1 MTPDGDVSSTLS
13 PDEAFSAL
21 GNEVRMD
28 ILRALAEAD
37 DRLAFS
43 ELYDRVDVA
52 DSGQFSYHLD
62 KLVNHFVRKTAD
74 GYDLHQAGR
83 RVIEAVLSGAI
94 TDRPT
99 IDRTA
104 VDHSCFYC
112 GAQMEVSYRQGQI
125 GMYCTECRGQYE
137 GATAPDAPAP
147 PSERERIG
155 YLELPPAGVQGRS
168 PAEALDAAY
177 TWYYNQVLTIASG
190 VCPRCSAPLDYS
202 VRICDDHEPTDGVCD
217 QCGNRNADRIHY
229 RCTNC
234 IVDRELGLSN
244 HFLDEATLHA
254 FMIDN
259 GVDVVSPSVERL
271 FATVGEVETE
281 VRSTDPFEA
290 TLRFTVDEET
300 LAVSV
305 DDELTV
311 VDATRL

>member
-1 MTPDGDVSSTLS
+1 MESDGDAPSTLS

-28 ILRALAEAD
+28 ILQTLAEAD
-37 DRLAFS
+37 DRLSFS
-43 ELYDRVDVA
+43 ELYDRVDVD

-62 KLVNHFVRKTAD
+62 RLVDHFIWKTD
-74 GYDLHQAGR
+74 EGYDLHHAGR

-94 TDRPT
+94 TERPL
-99 IDRTA
+99 IDRTT

-112 GAQMEVSYRQGQI
+112 GAPMEVSYRQGQI

-155 YLELPPAGVQGRS
+155 HLQLPPAGVQGRS

-190 VCPRCSAPLDYS
+190 VCPRCSAPLEYS
-202 VRICDDHEPTDGVCD
+202 IRICEDHEPTDEVCD
-217 QCGNRNADRIHY
+217 RCGKRNADRIHY
-229 RCTNC
+229 QCTNC

-244 HFLDEATLHA
+244 HFLDDPSLHA

-259 GVDVVSPSVERL
+259 GIDVVSPSVERL
-271 FATVGEVETE
+271 FATMGEVETE
-281 VRSTDPFEA
+281 VRSDDPFEA
-290 TLRFTVDEET
+290 TLAFTVDDET
-300 LAVSV
+300 LVLTV
-305 DDELTV
+305 DDGLTV
-311 VDATRL
+311 VDATRT